1 MRGLLVAL
9 LSAGLL
15 SGAQV
20 AYAATASKDTRS
32 KMTDK
37 QKSDLREKAWA
48 WCRAHY
54 AGGGAYVFRVEIL
67 SNGQARCWMK
77 S

>member
-1 MRGLLVAL
+1 MRMLLVAL
-9 LSAGLL
+9 LSVSLL
-15 SGAQV
+15 SGMPV
-20 AYAATASKDTRS
+20 AFAATANKDTRS

-54 AGGGAYVFRVEIL
+54 AGGGAYVFRVDIL